1 MIENLQKNMTL
12 KILNFNLTRGY
23 IYKVM
28 KKKLVMMILVED
40 FKLLQITPQKITS
53 LVHLTI

>member
-1 MIENLQKNMTL
+1 MTL
-12 KILNFNLTRGY
+12 TILNFDLTRGY

-28 KKKLVMMILVED
+28 KKKLVLMMLVED
-40 FKLLQITPQKITS
+40 IKLLQITHTKKFTS

>member
-1 MIENLQKNMTL
+1 VIENLQKNMTL